1 MGPVIRTSNLGGT
14 KKKKKK
20 KRAMFLPDGFVRKV
34 PLPWKI
40 QHYSRF

>member
-14 KKKKKK
+14 KKK
-20 KRAMFLPDGFVRKV
+20 RVMFLPDGFVRKI

-40 QHYSRF
+40 QHYSGF

>member
-14 KKKKKK
+14 KKKK
-20 KRAMFLPDGFVRKV
+20 RVMFLPDGFVRKV